1 MKSAIYEDF
10 KSKLIRSFQE
20 AYGVDSPEVSEC
32 RRILETPTGE
42 LIVRAALSLHP
53 FFPACFCILQT
64 HNSIFKTLCQLL
76 FVS

>member
-32 RRILETPTGE
+32 RRILEAPTGE
-42 LIVRAALSLHP
+42 LIVRAALLAAS
-53 FFPACFCILQT
+53 Q
-64 HNSIFKTLCQLL
+64 K
-76 FVS
+76 